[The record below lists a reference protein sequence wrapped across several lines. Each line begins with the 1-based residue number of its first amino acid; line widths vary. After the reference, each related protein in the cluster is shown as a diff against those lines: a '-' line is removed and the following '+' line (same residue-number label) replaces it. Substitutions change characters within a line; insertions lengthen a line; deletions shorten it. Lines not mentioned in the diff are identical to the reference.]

1 MKIKTVLVA
10 SLAAGVGY
18 VLGTKAGRARFEQ
31 IRAQARDF
39 VESPKVQ
46 ETVSNLSETV
56 KQSAHKLPDPVANV
70 VSAVADKAKGS
81 AKEPA
86 SDAGSTPG
94 AESAF
99 QPGTTTGTES
109 TFDTGTASD
118 TETMYETGTTTGT
131 ESSFDTGT
139 TTGTE
144 SSFETGA
151 APGTETP
158 FGTQPT
164 SPAEPKSP
172 QGL

>member
-10 SLAAGVGY
+10 GLAAGVGY

-31 IRAQARDF
+31 LRAQARDF

-56 KQSAHKLPDPVANV
+56 KQSAQKLPDPVASV

-81 AKEPA
+81 GPEQASETGPA
-86 SDAGSTPG
+86 
-94 AESAF
+94 
-99 QPGTTTGTES
+99 TGTES
-109 TFDTGTASD
+109 TFP
-118 TETMYETGTTTGT
+118 TGTTSAS
-131 ESSFDTGT
+131 EPS
-139 TTGTE
+139 
-144 SSFETGA
+144 
-151 APGTETP
+151 

-164 SPAEPKSP
+164 SPAEPKSS